1 MVSTPPTTGHAEV
14 DAALAA
20 LAALAG
26 LEESSPEEQRERLA
40 SAHAVLHGVLQEPP
54 ARAEPAV
61 PGPPR

>member
-14 DAALAA
+14 DAALVA
-20 LAALAG
+20 LAD
-26 LEESSPEEQRERLA
+26 LEESSPEEQRERLV

-54 ARAEPAV
+54 AGASPGV